1 MILSKRIEAFIKLGR
16 TIQDLDEEA
25 KEELYWRSQNGNN
38 WFTQESVSSSLEGIV
53 FMLQEGKLKK
63 WLSEYEIKEEVEPK
77 SVGILMAGNIPL
89 VAFHDLMTVLIS
101 GNKAC
106 VKLSSSDT
114 VLMNWVINQL
124 IQIEPEF
131 ESFISVEEMLKG
143 KDAYIATGS
152 DNSARY
158 FNYYF
163 GKYPSIIRQNRT
175 SIAILSG
182 EESQEDLKSL
192 GKDIF
197 KYFGLGCRNVSK
209 IFVKSKD
216 QLGDLLDALEGY
228 ASIANHHKYHNNY
241 EYNKSIY
248 LVNNEPHLDNGF
260 LILKESIELVS
271 PISVLYYEIYDSKN
285 DLLNK
290 LESIKKK
297 IQCIVA
303 DSTYWG
309 GGVSFG
315 CAQQPEPWDYADE
328 VDTMEFLI
336 GLN

>member
-16 TIQDLDEEA
+16 NIQNLDEEA

-53 FMLQEGKLKK
+53 FMLQEDKLKK

-89 VAFHDLMTVLIS
+89 VGFHDLMTVLIS

-290 LESIKKK
+290 LESIKEK
-297 IQCIVA
+297 IQCVVA